1 MPKPRAPK
9 KPTTDAGSPI
19 ASPSISNPVAATAPE
34 TAVTASSNMADL
46 RKTTRKPEIV
56 RSEARPNLVPINL
69 DDEIRRLAYLYSERR
84 GFSPGH
90 ETEDWLAAEH
100 EVRQRYHQSSAQ
112 QSA

>member
-9 KPTTDAGSPI
+9 KSTDAASSA
-19 ASPSISNPVAATAPE
+19 ASPGTPNPTATTSIPE
-34 TAVTASSNMADL
+34 SAVSASSNTPEI

-84 GFSPGH
+84 GFAPGH
-90 ETEDWLAAEH
+90 ETEDWLAAEG
-100 EVRQRYHQSSAQ
+100 EVRQRYHQSAQ